1 MADHRRT
8 VLVRVTGR
16 VQGVS
21 FRWWTQREA
30 EKLRL
35 DGWVRNEDDGSVTAL
50 ISGPEAAVSTMIERL
65 WKGPPGALVSDVSF
79 EESNE
84 RNTPSGFRITG

>member
-1 MADHRRT
+1 
-8 VLVRVTGR
+8 VTGR

-21 FRWWTQREA
+21 FRWWTRIEA

-50 ISGPEAAVSTMIERL
+50 ISGVEPAVSTMIERL
-65 WKGPPGALVSDVSF
+65 WSGPPGAMVSDVSF
-79 EESNE
+79 EETDH
-84 RNTPSGFRITG
+84 RGAASGFRITG

>member
-8 VLVRVTGR
+8 VLARVTGT

-21 FRWWTQREA
+21 FRWWTRTEA

-50 ISGPEAAVSTMIERL
+50 ISGPAPAVSTMIELL
-65 WKGPPGALVSDVSF
+65 WKGPPGALVSDVSI
-79 EESNE
+79 EEANE
-84 RNTPSGFRITG
+84 REAPAGFRITG